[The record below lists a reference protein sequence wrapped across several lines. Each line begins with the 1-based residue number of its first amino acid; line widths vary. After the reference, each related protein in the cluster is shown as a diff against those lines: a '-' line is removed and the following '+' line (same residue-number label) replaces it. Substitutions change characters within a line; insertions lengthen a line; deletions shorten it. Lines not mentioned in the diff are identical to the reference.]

1 MSATRKF
8 EWYSLI
14 MVDKVTV
21 KVRFLRGEIAEE
33 SCWEVRV
40 TGRGPVELYPAVN
53 REHADEMAKEIRAE
67 IRADRKKLAEQRKA
81 Q

>member
-1 MSATRKF
+1 
-8 EWYSLI
+8 

-21 KVRFLRGEIAEE
+21 KVRFLRGEIAAE

-40 TGRGPVELYPAVN
+40 SGRGPVELYPAYD
-53 REHADEMAKEIRAE
+53 RAHADEMAKEIRAE
-67 IRADRKKLAEQRKA
+67 IRADRKKLAEQCKT